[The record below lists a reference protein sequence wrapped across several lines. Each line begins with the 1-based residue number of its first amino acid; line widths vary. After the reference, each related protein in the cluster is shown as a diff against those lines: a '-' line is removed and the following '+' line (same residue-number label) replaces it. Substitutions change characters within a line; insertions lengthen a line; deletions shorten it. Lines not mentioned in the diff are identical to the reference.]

1 MKTFTLSQIDN
12 IVVKK
17 GTEEFLTVKRK
28 FGFRITSRFYQ
39 ESNLIFETDLLTF
52 PLYKKVR
59 IKHQDLPCA
68 IGMHKEGAW
77 MYSLSCNSDSYC
89 FKVRYFKRPAFVLLK
104 NGVEVAIIGG
114 KRLVNFGG
122 RFFTMES
129 SLESEEENTLLLILF
144 LSQLNP
150 FGAGNPP

>member
-1 MKTFTLSQIDN
+1 METFTLNQIDN
-12 IVVKK
+12 IVVKN
-17 GTEEFLTVKRK
+17 GTEEFLTVKRRM
-28 FGFRITSRFYQ
+28 GFRVKSSFFQ
-39 ESNLIFETDLLTF
+39 QSKLIFETDLLTF

-59 IKHQDLPCA
+59 IKHQDLPCTIA
-68 IGMHKEGAW
+68 MHKDNSW
-77 MYSLSCNSDSYC
+77 TYSLSCNSDSYS

-104 NGVEVAIIGG
+104 NGVEVATIGG

-129 SLESEEENTLLLILF
+129 SLESKEENRLLLILF

-150 FGAGNPP
+150 FGSGSPP